1 MDSDHDEENGLQ
13 ESRDRLFG
21 QRIPAESEGNDDSS
35 DDEEEEEEEEPSE
48 KPFQNQSHAD
58 DEPSEDVTSTLKKT
72 READIKKGQAV
83 KRQIVCL

>member
-1 MDSDHDEENGLQ
+1 MDSGHDEENGLQ

-21 QRIPAESEGNDDSS
+21 QRIPAESEGSDDSS
-35 DDEEEEEEEEPSE
+35 DNDDEEEGEASE
-48 KPFQNQSHAD
+48 KPSQHQSRAD

-83 KRQIVCL
+83 KRQIVRL